1 MTSFGLSLFMGLLPI
16 LYFMIFFQPH
26 KNSPGQRII
35 TNQLGRKG
43 VIVSVTPSHSF
54 IDFDDGAK
62 DWHRNEMF
70 QEDKGNV

>member
-1 MTSFGLSLFMGLLPI
+1 MGLLPF

-26 KNSPGQRII
+26 KIIAGQRIK

-54 IDFDDGAK
+54 IEFDDESQA
-62 DWHRNEMF
+62 WYRNEMITT
-70 QEDKGNV
+70 ED